1 MDGAKGS
8 GAGYQEY
15 EFQKWFATIQK
26 HEGKEAG
33 FDSDCML
40 FGAEAYTTVRWIGN
54 ELGYANEET
63 WSKSKVNYDNN
74 TIDSKKVG
82 AYTVG
87 YEDGNQWTVPESD
100 AVLLPAGSGEQR
112 RIRQRVWRI
121 LRECISILL
130 DITRRCF

>member
-1 MDGAKGS
+1 MNIITISWKKSWAIKNMEIMDILKKCGWTVQKEAEPDIRSMNFK
-8 GAGYQEY
+8 
-15 EFQKWFATIQK
+15 KWFATIQK

-87 YEDGNQWTVPESD
+87 YEGTGNQWSRY
-100 AVLLPAGSGEQR
+100 GK
-112 RIRQRVWRI
+112 
-121 LRECISILL
+121 
-130 DITRRCF
+130 